1 MSWLHYHATELDEA
15 GEPVE
20 VEKEIEVTG
29 AVRVQASTPA
39 GFQTFEMAV
48 DGLNTVELLAEN
60 PNPPVEEP
68 AVEETQAASKSK
80 SSKSSS

>member
-20 VEKEIEVTG
+20 VEREIEVNG
-29 AVRVQASTPA
+29 PVRVQASTPS

-48 DGLNTVELLAEN
+48 DGLNTVEILADK
-60 PNPPVEEP
+60 PAEEP
-68 AVEETQAASKSK
+68 AAASSKKTKSE
-80 SSKSSS
+80 S